1 MGGTRSP
8 RNRERRL
15 RRLAWGILAAGF
27 AASAILF
34 FAAGPEAE
42 NPLGYDPM
50 DTKVYL
56 HDLEVYGGTANVLAA
71 EFREWFAGL
80 WHGRNLAGTVAVL
93 TILAVLAL
101 RFVAARLP
109 PAAPEGAEGRVTPF
123 RRRF

>member
-1 MGGTRSP
+1 MAQ
-8 RNRERRL
+8 RRL
-15 RRLAWGILAAGF
+15 RRLAWAILAAGF
-27 AASAILF
+27 TASVIIFVAS
-34 FAAGPEAE
+34 GPEPE

-50 DTKVYL
+50 DTKAYL

-93 TILAVLAL
+93 TVLTVLAL

-109 PAAPEGAEGRVTPF
+109 VPEVEDSDGRVTPF
-123 RRRF
+123 RRRT

>member
-1 MGGTRSP
+1 MSGTTFP
-8 RNRERRL
+8 RNRGRRL
-15 RRLAWGILAAGF
+15 RRLAWGILAAGL
-27 AASAILF
+27 AASATLF
-34 FAAGPEAE
+34 FAAGPDPE

-80 WHGRNLAGTVAVL
+80 WHGRNLAGTTAVL
-93 TILAVLAL
+93 TILTVLAL

-109 PAAPEGAEGRVTPF
+109 SVEPEGGEGRVTPF
-123 RRRF
+123 RRRP